1 MGQQAV
7 RERDERSAKVSQ
19 SVMSRLR
26 VGRRGN
32 SMLGGVS
39 VRGAGAQQD
48 TGTAGKE
55 KEGKIGLTRNFFFE
69 KLKQDVPRE
78 EEPPPSNLLPLPPG
92 ARSLR
97 CLALAAAF
105 ARRHS
110 RMLVCATLSQTR
122 DCTETCPSY
131 PLAARG
137 KLRRSVRRRVSAS
150 PNAKVLEVSH

>member
-1 MGQQAV
+1 MGQQAM
-7 RERDERSAKVSQ
+7 RERDERSTKVSQ
-19 SVMSRLR
+19 SVMSCLR

-39 VRGAGAQQD
+39 GRGAGAQQD

-97 CLALAAAF
+97 CLARTAAF

-110 RMLVCATLSQTR
+110 CMLVCDVVADSRL
-122 DCTETCPSY
+122 
-131 PLAARG
+131 
-137 KLRRSVRRRVSAS
+137 
-150 PNAKVLEVSH
+150 H